1 MFTSGNEV
9 ELLNALKQFF
19 NFQYD
24 IVDCKL
30 DWGNYING
38 TWTGLTGEVF
48 YNCKWIIINKMIK
61 SINFQ
66 KANTEIGGVSM
77 TYQRSQTVQYSK
89 IYSFSLNTDVISARS
104 LRFCIIIKTFI
115 PN

>member
-1 MFTSGNEV
+1 MFTSGTEV

-24 IVDCKL
+24 IVDCNI

-61 SINFQ
+61 SINVQ

-77 TYQRSQTVQYSK
+77 TYQCSQTVQYSK
-89 IYSFSLNTDVISARS
+89 IYSLSLNTDVISARS